1 MIYAGK
7 SVIINQEMKDCV
19 SSVQIIKSQNFYTH
33 LNIISISK
41 TIAQNKLLA
50 KSFLNLPYLFTLGWA
65 IFYNYGLE

>member
-50 KSFLNLPYLFTLGWA
+50 KSFLNLP
-65 IFYNYGLE
+65 